1 MIKNS
6 TQCYPNYLK
15 NTNFDTDFLNSYI
28 IMAEKYNKLFEE
40 FPAVSTQQ
48 WMDKVTADLKG
59 ADFNRRLVWK
69 TNEGIDVQPFYREE
83 DLEKLD
89 YLNSLPGEFPYTRGN
104 KKNTNEW
111 LVRQSIQVNDFAQA
125 NKKALT
131 YLMKGVNSLAFV
143 FTQCTELTV
152 ADLSVLLNDISLQAV
167 EVNFV
172 CHCRAC
178 KMADLFVAYVKQGN
192 YDPKT
197 IRASIEYD
205 PFGKYAL
212 TGKFKID
219 QAFAVGQAAKMVTNT
234 AEFTK
239 FRTLAVNGKNFSNAG
254 SSIVQELGYSLAQG
268 AEYLTTLTEQ
278 GLDID
283 SVAKKIKFNLSISAN
298 YFLEIAKL
306 RAGRLLWAQ
315 IVKAYGPQW
324 DCACKMIVHAETGS
338 WNKTV
343 YDPYV
348 NALRTQTEAMSASL
362 GGVDSMTVLPFNA
375 IYEEATEFSDRIA
388 RNQQLLLK
396 EEVNFDKI
404 ADPGA
409 GSYYIEELT
418 ASIADQAWKLF
429 LEVQDKGGFLAAL
442 REGFIQTEIKK
453 MAAKRDMNIATRRE
467 NLLGT
472 NQFPNFNEK
481 IDQEMNPS
489 VFAPADLTSD
499 EAEFETLKPY
509 RGAQAFEA
517 LRYKTDVYARSNKR
531 PLAFMLTIGNLNMR
545 KARAQ
550 FACNFFA
557 VAGFDVQD
565 NNGFET
571 IEEGWAA
578 AQKAGAAIVVL
589 CSSDDEYTEL
599 APAAFAAISGKVE
612 FVVAGAPAN
621 MDELKAKG
629 IVNYINVKSNVLAE
643 LKAYQSKLG
652 I

>member
-1 MIKNS
+1 
-6 TQCYPNYLK
+6 
-15 NTNFDTDFLNSYI
+15 
-28 IMAEKYNKLFEE
+28 MAEKYKKLFEE
-40 FPAVSTQQ
+40 FPPVSTQQ
-48 WMDKVTADLKG
+48 WMDKVIADLKG
-59 ADFNRRLVWK
+59 ADFSKKLVWK

-83 DLEKLD
+83 DLQKLD
-89 YLNSLPGEFPYTRGN
+89 YLNSLPGEFPYIRGN
-104 KKNTNEW
+104 KKNNNEW
-111 LVRQSIQVNDFAQA
+111 LVRQSILVEDLAKA
-125 NKKALT
+125 NQKALT
-131 YLMKGVNSLAFV
+131 YLMKGVDSLAFV
-143 FTQCTELTV
+143 FAEKGEISA
-152 ADLSVLLNDISLQAV
+152 ADMSILLNDIQLDAV
-167 EVNFV
+167 EVNFAGNV
-172 CHCRAC
+172 CSRKVTEA
-178 KMADLFVAYVKQGN
+178 FVQYAKQGN
-192 YDPKT
+192 YDLTT
-197 IRASIEYD
+197 IRGSVEFD

-212 TGKFKID
+212 LGKFRKGKDHVIEN
-219 QAFAVGQAAKMVTNT
+219 AVKLIQLT
-234 AEFTK
+234 AEMTK
-239 FRTLAVNGKNFSNAG
+239 FRVIAVNGKNFSNAG
-254 SSIVQELGYSLAQG
+254 SSIVQELAYSLALG
-268 AEYLTTLTEQ
+268 TEYLSTLTEE
-278 GLDID
+278 GADID
-283 SVAKKIKFNLSISAN
+283 SVAKNVKFNLGISAN

-315 IVKAYGPQW
+315 IVKAYGPQK
-324 DCACKMIVHAETGS
+324 DCSCKMIVHAETGS
-338 WNKTV
+338 FNKTV

-375 IYEEATEFSDRIA
+375 VYENPTEFSDRIA

-418 ASIADQAWKLF
+418 ASVADQAWKLF
-429 LEVQDKGGFLAAL
+429 LEVQDKGGYFAAL
-442 REGFIQTEIKK
+442 REGFIQGEIKK

-481 IDQEMNPS
+481 IEQALNTS
-489 VFAPADLTSD
+489 VFAPVDLTLED
-499 EAEFETLKPY
+499 TEIETIKPY

-517 LRYKTDVYARSNKR
+517 LRYKTDVYSKTNKR

-557 VAGFDVQD
+557 VAGFDVMD
-565 NNGFET
+565 NNGFAT
-571 IEEGWAA
+571 VEEGWAA
-578 AQKAGAAIVVL
+578 AQKAGANIVVL
-589 CSSDDEYTEL
+589 CSSDDEYAEL
-599 APAAFAAISGKVE
+599 APAAFDAIGGKAE
-612 FVVAGAPAN
+612 FVVAGAPAT

-629 IVNYINVKSNVLAE
+629 IVNYINVKSNLLAE

>member
-1 MIKNS
+1 MV
-6 TQCYPNYLK
+6 
-15 NTNFDTDFLNSYI
+15 
-28 IMAEKYNKLFEE
+28 EKYNKLFEE
-40 FPAVSTQQ
+40 FPPISTQQ

-69 TNEGIDVQPFYREE
+69 TNEGIDVQPFYRAE
-83 DLEKLD
+83 DLEKLN

-104 KKNTNEW
+104 KKNNNEW
-111 LVRQSIQVNDFAQA
+111 LVRQSIKVNNFAEA

-143 FTQCTELTV
+143 FNECTELTM
-152 ADLSVLLNDISLQAV
+152 ADLSVLLNDIALEAV

-172 CHCRAC
+172 CKCRAC
-178 KMADLFVAYVKQGN
+178 KMADLFAKYVKQGKW
-192 YDPKT
+192 DPKT
-197 IRASIEYD
+197 IHASVEYD
-205 PFGKYAL
+205 PFGKFAL
-212 TGKFKID
+212 TGKFKKG
-219 QAFAVGQAAKMVTNT
+219 QEFAINKAAKIITST

-239 FRTLAVNGKNFSNAG
+239 FRTLAVNGKNFSNSG
-254 SSIVQELGYSLAQG
+254 SSIVQELAYSLAQG

-278 GLDID
+278 GLEID
-283 SVAKKIKFNLSISAN
+283 TVAKKIKFNLSISAN

-306 RAGRLLWAQ
+306 RAGRMLWAQ
-315 IVKAYGPQW
+315 IVKAYEPK
-324 DCACKMIVHAETGS
+324 CNCSCKMIVHAETGS
-338 WNKTV
+338 WNKTI

-362 GGVDSMTVLPFNA
+362 GGVDSMTVLPFDA
-375 IYEEATEFSDRIA
+375 IYEDSTEFSDRIA

-418 ASIADQAWKLF
+418 ASIADQAWKMF
-429 LEVQDKGGFLAAL
+429 LEVQEKGGFLAAL

-481 IDQEMNPS
+481 MDQKMDPS
-489 VFAPADLTSD
+489 VFEPINITSE
-499 EAEFETLKPY
+499 EAEIETLKPY
-509 RGAQAFEA
+509 RGAQAFEV
-517 LRYKTDVYARSNKR
+517 LRYKTDDYALTDKR
-531 PLAFMLTIGNLNMR
+531 PLAFMLTMGNLNMR

-557 VAGFDVQD
+557 VAGFDVMD
-565 NNGFET
+565 NNGFT
-571 IEEGWAA
+571 TVEEGWAA
-578 AQKAGAAIVVL
+578 AQKANASIVVL

-599 APAAFAAISGKVE
+599 APAAFGAIAGKAI
-612 FVVAGAPAN
+612 FVVAGAPAT

-629 IVNYINVKSNVLAE
+629 IANYINVKSNVLSD
-643 LKAYQSKLG
+643 LKAYQSTLG

>member
-1 MIKNS
+1 
-6 TQCYPNYLK
+6 
-15 NTNFDTDFLNSYI
+15 
-28 IMAEKYNKLFEE
+28 MAEKYNKLFNE
-40 FPAVSTQQ
+40 FPPVSTQQ

-89 YLNSLPGEFPYTRGN
+89 YLNSLPGEFPFVRGN
-104 KKNTNEW
+104 KKIGNDW
-111 LVRQSIQVNDFAQA
+111 LVRQSIQVKDLAEA

-143 FTQCTELTV
+143 FDGCSELTLT
-152 ADLSVLLNDISLQAV
+152 DLSVLLKDISLEAV

-172 CHCRAC
+172 GCCSRKVSEAFTE
-178 KMADLFVAYVKQGN
+178 LVKQGGWN
-192 YDPKT
+192 PKS
-197 IRASIEYD
+197 IRASVEYD
-205 PFGKYAL
+205 PFGKFAL
-212 TGKFKID
+212 TGKFTKGLD
-219 QAFAVGQAAKMVTNT
+219 HVAENAGKMIQNT
-234 AEFTK
+234 AELTK
-239 FRTLAVNGKNFSNAG
+239 FKTLAVNGKNFGNAG
-254 SSIVQELGYSLAQG
+254 SSIVQELAYSLAQG
-268 AEYLTTLTEQ
+268 AEYLTVLTDGGSTSSPTE
-278 GLDID
+278 LEID
-283 SVAKKIKFNLSISAN
+283 AVAKKMKFNLSISAN

-306 RAGRLLWAQ
+306 RAARLLWAQ
-315 IVKAYGPQW
+315 IVKAYNPENE
-324 DCACKMIVHAETGS
+324 CSCKMTIHAETGS

-362 GGVDSMTVLPFNA
+362 GGVDSMTILPLNA
-375 IYEEATEFSDRIA
+375 IFEDSTEFSDRIA

-396 EEVNFDKI
+396 EESNFDKI

-429 LEVQDKGGFLAAL
+429 LEVQEKGGFIAAL

-481 IDQEMNPS
+481 LDQEMNPA
-489 VFAPADLTSD
+489 VFAPVDLTSE
-499 EAEFETLKPY
+499 EAEIETLKPY

-517 LRYKTDVYARSNKR
+517 LRYKTDVYARTGKR
-531 PLAFMLTIGNLNMR
+531 PLAFMLTMGNLNMR

-557 VAGFDVQD
+557 VAGFDVLD

-571 IEEGWAA
+571 VEEGWKA
-578 AQKAGAAIVVL
+578 AQKAGAQIVVI
-589 CSSDDEYTEL
+589 CSSDDEYTTL
-599 APAAFAAISGKVE
+599 APAAFEAIGGKAI

-621 MDELKAKG
+621 MDELKARG
-629 IVNYINVKSNVLAE
+629 VVNYINVKSNLLEE
-643 LKAYQSKLG
+643 LRAYQSKLG
-652 I
+652 IK

>member
-1 MIKNS
+1 
-6 TQCYPNYLK
+6 
-15 NTNFDTDFLNSYI
+15 
-28 IMAEKYNKLFEE
+28 MAEKYNKLFNE
-40 FPAVSTQQ
+40 FPPVSTQQ

-104 KKNTNEW
+104 KKTNNEW
-111 LVRQSIQVNDFAQA
+111 LVRQSIQVNNLAEA

-143 FTQCTELTV
+143 FDGSSELTV
-152 ADLSVLLNDISLQAV
+152 ADLSVLLKGISLEAV

-172 CHCRAC
+172 GCCSRKASE
-178 KMADLFVAYVKQGN
+178 AFVEFVKLGEW
-192 YDPKT
+192 DPKS
-197 IRASIEYD
+197 IRASVEYD
-205 PFGKYAL
+205 PFGKFAL
-212 TGKFKID
+212 TGKFTKGLD
-219 QAFAVGQAAKMVTNT
+219 HVAENAGKMIQNT
-234 AEFTK
+234 AGLTRFK
-239 FRTLAVNGKNFSNAG
+239 TLAVNGKNFGNAG
-254 SSIVQELGYSLAQG
+254 SSIVQELAYSLAQG
-268 AEYLTTLTEQ
+268 TEYLTVLTEQ
-278 GLDID
+278 GLTID

-306 RAGRLLWAQ
+306 RAARLLWAQ
-315 IVKAYGPQW
+315 IVKAYAPENE
-324 DCACKMIVHAETGS
+324 CSCKMTIHAETGS

-362 GGVDSMTVLPFNA
+362 GGVDSMTILPLNA
-375 IYEEATEFSDRIA
+375 IFEDSTEFSDRIA

-396 EEVNFDKI
+396 EESNFDKI

-429 LEVQDKGGFLAAL
+429 LEVQEKGGFIAAL
-442 REGFIQTEIKK
+442 REGFIQAEIKK

-481 IDQEMNPS
+481 LDKEMNPA
-489 VFAPADLTSD
+489 VFAPLDLTSE
-499 EAEFETLKPY
+499 EAEIETLKPY

-517 LRYKTDVYARSNKR
+517 LRYKTDVYAKTNKR

-557 VAGFDVQD
+557 VAGFDVLD

-571 IEEGWAA
+571 VEEGWKA
-578 AQKAGAAIVVL
+578 AQKADAQIVVI
-589 CSSDDEYTEL
+589 CSSDDEYTAL
-599 APAAFAAISGKVE
+599 APAAFEAIGGKAI

-621 MDELKAKG
+621 MDELKARG
-629 IVNYINVKSNVLAE
+629 VVNYINVKSNLLEE
-643 LKAYQSKLG
+643 LKQYQASLN

>member
-1 MIKNS
+1 MV
-6 TQCYPNYLK
+6 
-15 NTNFDTDFLNSYI
+15 
-28 IMAEKYNKLFEE
+28 EKYNKLFEE
-40 FPAVSTQQ
+40 FPSVSTQQ
-48 WMDKVTADLKG
+48 WMDKVTVDLKG

-83 DLEKLD
+83 DLEKLG

-111 LVRQSIQVNDFAQA
+111 LVRQSIQVNDLAEA

-143 FTQCTELTV
+143 FNKITEITV
-152 ADLSVLLNDISLQAV
+152 ADMAVLLNGISLDAI
-167 EVNFV
+167 EVNFAGN
-172 CHCRAC
+172 CCSPRLAE
-178 KMADLFVAYVKQGN
+178 AFTGYVKQGN
-192 YDPKT
+192 WDFKS
-197 IRASIEYD
+197 IRASVEFD

-212 TGKFKID
+212 IGKFKK
-219 QAFAVGQAAKMVTNT
+219 GQEHVVENATKMIQSTG
-234 AEFTK
+234 ELSK
-239 FRTLAVNGKNFSNAG
+239 FRTIAVNGKNFSKAG
-254 SSIVQELGYSLAQG
+254 SSIVQELSYSLAQG

-278 GLDID
+278 GLEID
-283 SVAKKIKFNLSISAN
+283 AVAKKIKFNLSISAN

-306 RAGRLLWAQ
+306 RAGRMLWAQ
-315 IVKAYGPQW
+315 IVKAYGPKF
-324 DCACKMIVHAETGS
+324 DCSCKMIVHAETGS

-375 IYEEATEFSDRIA
+375 IYEDSTEFSDRIA

-429 LEVQDKGGFLAAL
+429 LQVQEKGGFLAAL
-442 REGFIQTEIKK
+442 REGFIQAEIKK

-481 IDQEMNPS
+481 IDREMNPA
-489 VFAPADLTSD
+489 VFAPVDLTSE

-517 LRYKTDVYARSNKR
+517 LRYETDVYALSNKR

-557 VAGFDVQD
+557 VAGFDVMD
-565 NNGFET
+565 NNGFKT
-571 IEEGWAA
+571 VEEGWAA
-578 AQKAGAAIVVL
+578 AQKAGAQIVVI

-599 APAAFAAISGKVE
+599 APAAFNAINGKAI
-612 FVVAGAPAN
+612 FVVAGAPATI
-621 MDELKAKG
+621 DELKAKG
-629 IVNYINVKSNVLAE
+629 IANYINVKSNLLTE
-643 LKAYQSKLG
+643 LKAYQSTLG

>member
-1 MIKNS
+1 MV
-6 TQCYPNYLK
+6 
-15 NTNFDTDFLNSYI
+15 
-28 IMAEKYNKLFEE
+28 EKYNKLFEE
-40 FPAVSTQQ
+40 FPPVSTQQ

-69 TNEGIDVQPFYREE
+69 TNEGIDVQPFYRAE
-83 DLEKLD
+83 DLEKLN
-89 YLNSLPGEFPYTRGN
+89 YLSSLPGEFPYTRGN
-104 KKNTNEW
+104 KKNNNEW
-111 LVRQSIQVNDFAQA
+111 LVRQSIKVNNFAEA

-143 FTQCTELTV
+143 FNECTELTI
-152 ADLSVLLNDISLQAV
+152 ADLSVLLNDIALEAV

-172 CHCRAC
+172 CKCRAC
-178 KMADLFVAYVKQGN
+178 KMADLFAKYVKQGN
-192 YDPKT
+192 WDPKT
-197 IRASIEYD
+197 IHASVEYD
-205 PFGKYAL
+205 PFGKFAL
-212 TGKFKID
+212 TGKFKKG
-219 QAFAVGQAAKMVTNT
+219 QEFAINKAAKTITST

-239 FRTLAVNGKNFSNAG
+239 FRTLAVNGKNFSNSG
-254 SSIVQELGYSLAQG
+254 SSIVQELAYSLAQG

-278 GLDID
+278 GLEID
-283 SVAKKIKFNLSISAN
+283 TVAKKIKFNLSISAN

-306 RAGRLLWAQ
+306 RAGRMLWAQ
-315 IVKAYGPQW
+315 IVKAYEPKC
-324 DCACKMIVHAETGS
+324 DCSCKMIVHAENGS
-338 WNKTV
+338 WNKTI

-362 GGVDSMTVLPFNA
+362 GGVDSMTILPFDA
-375 IYEEATEFSDRIA
+375 IYEDSTEFSDRIA

-418 ASIADQAWKLF
+418 ASIADQAWKMF
-429 LEVQDKGGFLAAL
+429 LEVQEKGGFLAAL
-442 REGFIQTEIKK
+442 REGFIQAEIKN

-481 IDQEMNPS
+481 MDQKIDPS
-489 VFAPADLTSD
+489 VFEPIDITSED
-499 EAEFETLKPY
+499 AEIETLKPY
-509 RGAQAFEA
+509 RGAQAFET
-517 LRYKTDVYARSNKR
+517 LRYRTDEYALTNKR
-531 PLAFMLTIGNLNMR
+531 PLAFMLTMGNLNMR

-557 VAGFDVQD
+557 VAGFDVMD
-565 NNGFET
+565 NNGFT
-571 IEEGWAA
+571 TVEEGWAA
-578 AQKAGAAIVVL
+578 AQKADAQIVVL

-599 APAAFAAISGKVE
+599 APAAFHAINGKAI
-612 FVVAGAPAN
+612 FVVAGAPAT

-629 IVNYINVKSNVLAE
+629 IANYINVKSNLLTE
-643 LKAYQSKLG
+643 LKAYQSTLG

>member
-1 MIKNS
+1 
-6 TQCYPNYLK
+6 
-15 NTNFDTDFLNSYI
+15 
-28 IMAEKYNKLFEE
+28 MAEKYNKLFNE
-40 FPAVSTQQ
+40 FPPVSTQQ

-104 KKNTNEW
+104 KKTNNEW
-111 LVRQSIQVNDFAQA
+111 LVRQSIQVNNLAEA

-143 FTQCTELTV
+143 FDGSSELTV
-152 ADLSVLLNDISLQAV
+152 ADLSVLLKGISLEAV

-172 CHCRAC
+172 GCCSRKASE
-178 KMADLFVAYVKQGN
+178 AFVEFVKLGEW
-192 YDPKT
+192 DPKS
-197 IRASIEYD
+197 IRASVEYD
-205 PFGKYAL
+205 PFGKFAL
-212 TGKFKID
+212 TGKFTKGLD
-219 QAFAVGQAAKMVTNT
+219 HVAENAAKMIQSTV
-234 AEFTK
+234 ELSK
-239 FRTLAVNGKNFSNAG
+239 FKTLAVNGKNFGNAG
-254 SSIVQELGYSLAQG
+254 SSIVQELAYSLVQG

-278 GLDID
+278 GLEID
-283 SVAKKIKFNLSISAN
+283 SVAKKMKFNLSISAN

-306 RAGRLLWAQ
+306 RAARLLWAQ
-315 IVKAYGPQW
+315 IVKAYNPENE
-324 DCACKMIVHAETGS
+324 CSCKMTIHAETGS

-362 GGVDSMTVLPFNA
+362 GGVDSMTILPLNA
-375 IYEEATEFSDRIA
+375 IFEDSTEFSDRIA

-396 EEVNFDKI
+396 EESNFDKI

-418 ASIADQAWKLF
+418 ASIADQAWKMF
-429 LEVQDKGGFLAAL
+429 LEIQEKGGFLAAL
-442 REGFIQTEIKK
+442 REGFIQSEIKK

-481 IDQEMNPS
+481 LDQEINPA
-489 VFAPADLTSD
+489 VFAPVDLTSG
-499 EAEFETLKPY
+499 EAEIETLKPY

-517 LRYKTDVYARSNKR
+517 LRYKTDVYAKTNKR
-531 PLAFMLTIGNLNMR
+531 PLAFMMPVGNLGMR

-557 VAGFDVQD
+557 VAGFDVLD
-565 NNGFET
+565 NNGFKT
-571 IEEGWAA
+571 VEEGWKA
-578 AQKAGAAIVVL
+578 AQEAG
-589 CSSDDEYTEL
+589 
-599 APAAFAAISGKVE
+599 
-612 FVVAGAPAN
+612 
-621 MDELKAKG
+621 
-629 IVNYINVKSNVLAE
+629 
-643 LKAYQSKLG
+643 
-652 I
+652 

>member
-1 MIKNS
+1 
-6 TQCYPNYLK
+6 
-15 NTNFDTDFLNSYI
+15 
-28 IMAEKYNKLFEE
+28 MAEKYNKLFEE
-40 FPAVSTQQ
+40 FPPVSTQQ

-83 DLEKLD
+83 DLEKLG

-104 KKNTNEW
+104 KKNNNEW
-111 LVRQSIQVNDFAQA
+111 LVRQSIPVNDLAEA

-143 FTQCTELTV
+143 FNTHTEITV
-152 ADLSVLLNDISLQAV
+152 ADMAVLLHDISLDAI
-167 EVNFV
+167 EVNFAGNCCSRRV
-172 CHCRAC
+172 AE
-178 KMADLFVAYVKQGN
+178 AFVGYVKQGTW
-192 YDPKT
+192 DLKS
-197 IRASIEYD
+197 IHASVEFD

-212 TGKFKID
+212 TGIFKKGKEHVIEN
-219 QAFAVGQAAKMVTNT
+219 AAKMIQST
-234 AEFTK
+234 AELTK
-239 FRTLAVNGKNFSNAG
+239 FRTLAVNGKNFPNAG
-254 SSIVQELGYSLAQG
+254 SSIVQELAYSLAQG
-268 AEYLTTLTEQ
+268 AEYLTVLTEK
-278 GLDID
+278 DVEID
-283 SVAKKIKFNLSISAN
+283 AVAKNIKFNLSISAN

-306 RAGRLLWAQ
+306 RAGRMLWAQ
-315 IVKAYGPQW
+315 IVKAYNPK
-324 DCACKMIVHAETGS
+324 CECSCKMIVHAETGS

-343 YDPYV
+343 YDPFV

-362 GGVDSMTVLPFNA
+362 GGVDSMTVLPFDA
-375 IYEEATEFSDRIA
+375 IYEVSTEFSDRIA

-429 LEVQDKGGFLAAL
+429 LEVQEKGGFLAAL
-442 REGFIQTEIKK
+442 RAGFIQSEIKN
-453 MAAKRDMNIATRRE
+453 MAAKRDLNIATRRE

-481 IDQEMNPS
+481 IDHEMNPA
-489 VFAPADLTSD
+489 VFAPVDITSED
-499 EAEFETLKPY
+499 AEIETLKPY

-517 LRYKTDVYARSNKR
+517 LRYKTDVYAKTNKR
-531 PLAFMLTIGNLNMR
+531 PLAFMLTMGNLNMR

-557 VAGFDVQD
+557 VAGFDVLD
-565 NNGFET
+565 NNGFESV
-571 IEEGWAA
+571 EEGWVA
-578 AQKAGAAIVVL
+578 AQQADAAIVVI

-599 APAAFAAISGKVE
+599 APAAFNVINGKAI

-621 MDELKAKG
+621 ADELKAKG
-629 IVNYINVKSNVLAE
+629 ITNFISVKSNLLSE
-643 LKAYQSKLG
+643 LKAYQNKLF
-652 I
+652 